1 MNYLGS
7 FLFFLTKSIGKIITK
22 IVRVQREGR
31 AMPNEDFFD
40 RASELVPILID
51 KVILSKEN
59 LKLSEILRRLSHGA
73 KS

>member
-1 MNYLGS
+1 M
-7 FLFFLTKSIGKIITK
+7 
-22 IVRVQREGR
+22 RVQREGR